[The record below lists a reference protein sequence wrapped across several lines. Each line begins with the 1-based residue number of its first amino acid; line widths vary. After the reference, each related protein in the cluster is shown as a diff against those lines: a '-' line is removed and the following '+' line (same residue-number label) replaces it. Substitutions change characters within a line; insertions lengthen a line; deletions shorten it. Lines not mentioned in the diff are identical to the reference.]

1 MSDCITGKGIKW
13 GPQVFHKFGIFLVLA
28 AITMIGFSIVF
39 WIKAEVAQGI
49 VIGKFDAPSLAETE
63 NHATTPPTYSADT
76 VSYYFESVDRA
87 QHLQV
92 EFRVPDGSAYSF
104 RSDWEGSVYSP
115 GDVVSVLY
123 LPDDPA
129 TARIYGFKALFLG
142 PLMLL
147 LMGVV
152 FWFLGALTI
161 MLVSG
166 D

>member
-1 MSDCITGKGIKW
+1 MKW
-13 GPQVFHKFGIFLVLA
+13 GPIIFHKFGIFLVLA

-39 WIKAEVAQGI
+39 WVKAEVTQGI
-49 VIGKFDAPSLAETE
+49 VIGKFDAPSSTQTE
-63 NHATTPPTYSADT
+63 SHATTPQIYSTDSANI
-76 VSYYFESVDRA
+76 YFESVDRA

-92 EFRVPDGSAYSF
+92 EFRVQDGSAYSF

-115 GDVVSVLY
+115 GDIVSVLY
-123 LPDDPA
+123 MADDPA
-129 TARIYGFKALFLG
+129 TAKIYGFKALFLG

-147 LMGVV
+147 LMGAV

-161 MLVSG
+161 MLTSG